1 MAKVV
6 SKKPAPKKGTPQK
19 AVKKSKQTAAKPI
32 KYSDKS
38 AGQPQLAPIFKKL
51 VALMEPF
58 AKGSLQK
65 AGGKDGQVSLI
76 SKKPAEVAGKQVD
89 ETWFCGALVQKGYV
103 GFYFMP
109 AYATP
114 EIKAELAP
122 GLLKCLKGKS
132 CFHIKQVD
140 EQLSEEIKDALKKG
154 YALYKKKGWIS

>member
-1 MAKVV
+1 MAKAAAKK
-6 SKKPAPKKGTPQK
+6 SAPKKAIKKPARRTE
-19 AVKKSKQTAAKPI
+19 AKPI

-38 AGQPQLAPIFKKL
+38 AGQPQLTPIFKKL

-76 SKKPAEVAGKQVD
+76 SKKPQEIAAKQVD

-109 AYATP
+109 AYVTP

-132 CFHIKQVD
+132 CFHIRKID
-140 EQLSEEIKDALKKG
+140 EQLSAEIDDALKKG
-154 YALYKKKGWIS
+154 YALYRKKGWIS